1 VTCIN
6 DVKKNPNKKTVIFF
20 HMAIGYLL
28 TYALLISICLSGLLG
43 LFLFQ
48 EYVKKIS
55 CLSVSYSSF
64 LILVVLLS
72 LKNNKQNE
80 ILIIMVS
87 VLILFAINLLTG
99 IAIAK
104 NISAEGADKDDL
116 ENR

>member
-1 VTCIN
+1 
-6 DVKKNPNKKTVIFF
+6 
-20 HMAIGYLL
+20 MAMGYLL
-28 TYALLISICLSGLLG
+28 IYALLISICLAGLLG

-64 LILVVLLS
+64 LILIVLLS

-104 NISAEGADKDDL
+104 NISAESAGKDDL
-116 ENR
+116 KG